1 MFPKEILLCIFQV
14 CIAIAIM
21 HFAQAEAQA
30 GRSFKHE
37 DREDTFPNIGCHAVT
52 CEKNGSLVIRAHC
65 ASSPDCCECRCD
77 PATPR
82 YNHGTRQCVRSNR
95 RKKGMPSSN
104 QENVK
109 RITL

>member
-65 ASSPDCCECRCD
+65 ASSPDCASVAVIPPLRDTTMEHD
-77 PATPR
+77 SVFALTDE
-82 YNHGTRQCVRSNR
+82 
-95 RKKGMPSSN
+95 RKVCPVPIKKMSS
-104 QENVK
+104 ES
-109 RITL
+109 R